1 MVAAPKLE
9 EGLLGEAGHGGGD
22 GQEEGGGAEGGVEGH
37 QGRPG
42 GEVQGQEEQRTP
54 EGRGGRLAAQEEE
67 ETEDSDYK
75 LGTG

>member
-1 MVAAPKLE
+1 MSKNLSSKKAFSVRPDTAVAMARRKVEVPKVE
-9 EGLLGEAGHGGGD
+9 WRGTRAALGEVA
-22 GQEEGGGAEGGVEGH
+22 GQEE
-37 QGRPG
+37 PG
-42 GEVQGQEEQRTP
+42 TP